1 MPRPKAQD
9 PVQFTLKYRT
19 SSSEAW
25 NWINEK
31 SGLKDGEL
39 YFQPQSPPQRLF
51 DYLKDYS
58 RDLNVHSVPSE
69 AYDTKLWTIMSPVQA
84 AKGKASGYTNI
95 SLGTP
100 RTYTRWFSIVR
111 IWTPWLAP
119 RHGQGIFS
127 PPEDAVVCSFLRW
140 DGLHLAL
147 LAMSGVE
154 DVVSVLK
161 SDSQGNVIL
170 SSRNDFEDEG
180 QAMVIAAVGETFE
193 SAIAAAMYHARKVIH
208 GDNLALNKPQTLI
221 QSGVK
226 ADWIENWPDGLTYCT
241 WNSLGQNLNEQKI
254 YDALDD
260 LKNNTITSKG

>member
-1 MPRPKAQD
+1 M
-9 PVQFTLKYRT
+9 
-19 SSSEAW
+19 
-25 NWINEK
+25 
-31 SGLKDGEL
+31 KDGEL
-39 YFQPQSPPQRLF
+39 YLQPQIPPQKLS

-69 AYDTKLWTIMSPVQA
+69 AYQTKLWTITSPVQA
-84 AKGKASGYTNI
+84 AKGKLSGYTDV

-119 RHGQGIFS
+119 RHGQGPFS

-154 DVVSVLK
+154 DVLSVLK
-161 SDSQGNVIL
+161 SDGQGNVIL
-170 SSRNDFEDEG
+170 SSRNDSEVEG
-180 QAMVIAAVGETFE
+180 QAMAIAAVGNTFE
-193 SAIAAAMYHARKVIH
+193 SAIAAAMYHARKVIQ
-208 GDNLALNKPQTLI
+208 DDKLVSDKSQPLSE
-221 QSGVK
+221 SGIN
-226 ADWIENWPDGLTYCT
+226 ADWMENWSDGLTYCT

-254 YDALDD
+254 YNALDD
-260 LKNNTITSKG
+260 LKINAINSKG

>member
-1 MPRPKAQD
+1 M
-9 PVQFTLKYRT
+9 
-19 SSSEAW
+19 
-25 NWINEK
+25 
-31 SGLKDGEL
+31 KDGEL
-39 YFQPQSPPQRLF
+39 YFQPQSPPQRLS

-69 AYDTKLWTIMSPVQA
+69 AYDTKLWTITSSVQA
-84 AKGKASGYTNI
+84 AKGKASGYTNV
-95 SLGTP
+95 SLGIP
-100 RTYTRWFSIVR
+100 RIYTRWFSIAR

-161 SDSQGNVIL
+161 PDGQGNVIL
-170 SSRNDFEDEG
+170 SSRNDCEDEG
-180 QAMVIAAVGETFE
+180 QAMVLAAVGNTFE
-193 SAIAAAMYHARKVIH
+193 SVIAAAMYHARKVIH
-208 GDNLALNKPQTLI
+208 GDKLASNKLQTLTE
-221 QSGVK
+221 SGVK
-226 ADWIENWPDGLTYCT
+226 ADWIENWSDGLTYCT

-260 LKNNTITSKG
+260 LKNSTITSKG